1 MPEIVNAFAGLKI
14 SGKLRLDQQ
23 EIGSHLINSGTGVLT
38 EEGGNDLPIF
48 GNPAYYR
55 RFGFSENTARAFI
68 PPYPLAY
75 PFGWTGMMLNETPLP
90 DTAIQFDCVA
100 ALSKPDLW

>member
-1 MPEIVNAFAGLKI
+1 
-14 SGKLRLDQQ
+14 
-23 EIGSHLINSGTGVLT
+23 VLT
-38 EEGGNDLPIF
+38 KEGVDVLLVYGD
-48 GNPAYYR
+48 PAYYQ
-55 RFGFSENTARAFI
+55 RFGFSEKTARAFI
-68 PPYPLAY
+68 PPY